1 MAVLPQLAERG
12 SDRAAVLVQV
22 DDAGI
27 YVGGPGYRRGV
38 AQVGGDLGHDAG
50 DGALAGGVA
59 AVGALRHGQA
69 YRGQHGR
76 VPGAEVLGRVISS
89 GYLPEGVADVR
100 RRDVVPAPTGRVHQ
114 HLVPAAAPP
123 PQAPH
128 HGAHL
133 VLGYRLLA
141 MLGALGG
148 ILEYELPLGER
159 DVLLPDG
166 GQAEG
171 TVLVRVLLAPRAEEA
186 KIDQPD
192 SGRKDSFPGQAAGA
206 QVLTDLLA
214 YGRQD
219 GAELPNPVM
228 LGQVP
233 LLTPQIVVEVLAAP
247 GRVGAQGL
255 DVAPRI
261 GADPD
266 VLPGRRDHQRFDM
279 GQRPRVVDGRGI
291 GPEVGEPAPAAP
303 APDSGPVEVAP
314 PQRAAGYGRL
324 LYHYWSSSAT
334 GRARLQTPRRTR
346 RVLIVF
352 SRVRGT
358 VRYRPQ
364 GDALW

>member
-89 GYLPEGVADVR
+89 GYLPEVVVDVR
-100 RRDVVPAPTGRVHQ
+100 RRDVVPAPAGPVHQ
-114 HLVPAAAPP
+114 
-123 PQAPH
+123 Q
-128 HGAHL
+128 L

-148 ILEYELPLGER
+148 ILEYELPPGER

-171 TVLVRVLLAPRAEEA
+171 TVLLRVLLAARAEEA

-192 SGRKDSFPGQAAGA
+192 SGREDPLPGQAAGT
-206 QVLTDLLA
+206 QVLTDFLA
-214 YGRQD
+214 YGRQH

-228 LGQVP
+228 LGLVP
-233 LLTPQIVVEVLAAP
+233 LLTPQIVVQVLAAP
-247 GRVGAQGL
+247 GRIGAHGL
-255 DVAPRI
+255 DVASRI

-266 VLPGRRDHQRFDM
+266 VLPGRRDHQ
-279 GQRPRVVDGRGI
+279 
-291 GPEVGEPAPAAP
+291 
-303 APDSGPVEVAP
+303 
-314 PQRAAGYGRL
+314 
-324 LYHYWSSSAT
+324 
-334 GRARLQTPRRTR
+334 
-346 RVLIVF
+346 
-352 SRVRGT
+352 
-358 VRYRPQ
+358 
-364 GDALW
+364 